1 MGMVIGIP
9 CCVRCNKGI
18 TMIRLFEIKLPINH
32 APDALKKTAAR
43 TLRIS
48 ESSIDTL
55 QIRRQAVDARKK
67 SAISF
72 VYTIDCKVQDEQKL
86 VRTFSTPKIIIAPDE
101 TYRAVTPGDVRLID
115 NPLIVGSGPAG
126 LFSALLLAQNGYNPV
141 LLERGADVDMRA
153 KSIDSFWKN
162 GTLDTQSNVQ
172 FGEGGAGTF
181 SDGKLTTL
189 INDPRCKKV
198 LEEFVAAGAPEHI
211 LFVNK
216 PHIGTDLL
224 RDVVKNIRNRIIA
237 LGGKVMFNSKV
248 TDIRTIGPA
257 LRALQIND
265 RDWIDCQVAVFATGH
280 SARDTAAMLHE
291 RSMSM
296 TQKPFA
302 IGVRI
307 EHPQTLIDK
316 AQYGSFAGHPRL
328 GAADYKMAF
337 HDTNHRSAFTFCM
350 CPGGEVIAAASE
362 HGGIVTN
369 GMSYHARSGRN
380 ANAALLVNITPSDF
394 HDSHPLSGFAF
405 QRMWEAKAFELA
417 GSNFYAPVQRL
428 DDFLNNRKS
437 VKYGS
442 VKPTYTPGVTP
453 SDLRECLPPYVI
465 ATLQKALPHFNR
477 QISGFAHP
485 DALLTGVETRSS
497 SPLRMTRSET
507 FESSLNGVYVAGEG
521 AGYAGGITSAAT
533 DGIRVAEAIIQKFC
547 RR

>member
-1 MGMVIGIP
+1 
-9 CCVRCNKGI
+9 
-18 TMIRLFEIKLPINH
+18 MIRLFEIKLPVNH
-32 APDALKKTAAR
+32 APDATKKAAAR
-43 TLRIS
+43 ALHIS
-48 ESSIDTL
+48 ESSIETL
-55 QIRRQAVDARKK
+55 IVRRQAVDARKK
-67 SAISF
+67 NAISF
-72 VYTIDCKVQDEQKL
+72 VYTLDCKVQGEQNL
-86 VRTFSTPKIIIAPDE
+86 VRKCATQKIIIAPDE
-101 TYRAVTPGDVRLID
+101 TYATVTPGTAPLKG
-115 NPLIVGSGPAG
+115 NPLVVGSGPAG
-126 LFSALLLAQNGYNPV
+126 LFTALLLAQNGYNPV
-141 LLERGADVDMRA
+141 LIERGTDVDMRT
-153 KSIDSFWKN
+153 KSIDRFWRN
-162 GTLDTQSNVQ
+162 GFLDPESNVQ

-198 LEEFVAAGAPEHI
+198 LEEFVTAGAPEHI

-224 RDVVKNIRNRIIA
+224 RNVVRNIRNRIIA

-248 TDIRTIGPA
+248 TDIRTSGST

-265 RDWIDCQVAVFATGH
+265 SDWIDCEVAVFAIGH
-280 SARDTAAMLHE
+280 SARDTVSMLHAH
-291 RSMSM
+291 SMTM

-307 EHPQTLIDK
+307 EHPQLLIDK
-316 AQYGSFAGHPRL
+316 AQYGAFAGHPRL

-337 HDTNHRSAFTFCM
+337 HDANHRSAFTFCM

-369 GMSYHARSGRN
+369 GMSYNARSGRN

-394 HDSHPLSGFAF
+394 PDSHPLSGFTF
-405 QRMWEAKAFELA
+405 QRLWEAKAFELA
-417 GSNFYAPVQRL
+417 GSNYYAPVQRL

-437 VKYGS
+437 VKFGS
-442 VKPTYTPGVTP
+442 VKPTYTPGLTP

-497 SPLRMTRSET
+497 SPLRMTRSES
-507 FESSLNGVYVAGEG
+507 FESSLNGLYVAGEG
-521 AGYAGGITSAAT
+521 AGYAGGITSAAA
-533 DGIRVAEAIIQKFC
+533 DGIRVAEAIIQKF
-547 RR
+547 RPL